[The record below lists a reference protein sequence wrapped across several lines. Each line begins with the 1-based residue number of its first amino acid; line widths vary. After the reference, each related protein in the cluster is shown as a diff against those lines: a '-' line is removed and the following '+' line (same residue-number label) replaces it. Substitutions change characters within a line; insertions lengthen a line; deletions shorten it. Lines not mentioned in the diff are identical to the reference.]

1 MIQLIQGVSIDLK
14 NEVTIKNEKE
24 LITYSYFVA
33 GTVGIMMA
41 KILKANEIVAFKYAV
56 DLGIAFQLTNIA
68 RDILEDVNMNRIYI
82 PRSWM
87 KLNRDQIKSPSDTD
101 NVKLKKITRKIINMS
116 EKYYRSA
123 LKGLA
128 FLSFRN
134 RFAILLALI
143 IYRQI
148 GIKIIR
154 KNFSNIYKREKV
166 NFFEKLFCILKCL
179 IIFTFKIRIHKKDFK
194 HDKSLHKYI
203 KTFLLTKN
211 KNVK

>member
-1 MIQLIQGVSIDLK
+1 M
-14 NEVTIKNEKE
+14 TIKSEKE
-24 LITYSYFVA
+24 LVIYSYFVA

-179 IIFTFKIRIHKKDFK
+179 IIFTFKIEIHKKNFK
-194 HDKSLHKYI
+194 HEKSLHKHI

>member
-1 MIQLIQGVSIDLK
+1 MI
-14 NEVTIKNEKE
+14 IKNEKE
-24 LITYSYFVA
+24 LVTYSYFVA
-33 GTVGIMMA
+33 GTVGLMMA
-41 KILKANEIVAFKYAV
+41 KILKANEPVAFKYAV

-68 RDILEDVNMNRIYI
+68 RDILEDANINRIYI
-82 PRSWM
+82 PKSWM
-87 KLNRDQIKSPSDTD
+87 KLSRDQIKSPSGRDKE
-101 NVKLKKITRKIINMS
+101 KLKKITRKLLKMS
-116 EKYYRSA
+116 EKYYKSA

-154 KNFSNIYKREKV
+154 KNFSNIFKREKV
-166 NFFEKLFCILKCL
+166 NFFEKLYCILKCL
-179 IIFTFKIRIHKKDFK
+179 IIFSFKIEIHKKNFK
-194 HDKSLHKYI
+194 HDKTLHRYI
-203 KTFLLTKN
+203 KTFLLIKN

>member
-1 MIQLIQGVSIDLK
+1 
-14 NEVTIKNEKE
+14 
-24 LITYSYFVA
+24 
-33 GTVGIMMA
+33 
-41 KILKANEIVAFKYAV
+41 
-56 DLGIAFQLTNIA
+56 
-68 RDILEDVNMNRIYI
+68 
-82 PRSWM
+82 
-87 KLNRDQIKSPSDTD
+87 
-101 NVKLKKITRKIINMS
+101 MS
-116 EKYYRSA
+116 EKYYKSI
-123 LKGLA
+123 GVS

-179 IIFTFKIRIHKKDFK
+179 IIFSFKIEIHKKNFK

-203 KTFLLTKN
+203 KTFLLIKN
-211 KNVK
+211 ENVILKSRLYYSGWLLFLFKLSYRGIKKANK

>member
-1 MIQLIQGVSIDLK
+1 M
-14 NEVTIKNEKE
+14 TIKSEKE
-24 LITYSYFVA
+24 LVIYSYFVA

-82 PRSWM
+82 PKSWM
-87 KLNRDQIKSPSDTD
+87 KLNRDQIKSPSGADK
-101 NVKLKKITRKIINMS
+101 VKLKKITKKILNMS
-116 EKYYRSA
+116 EKYYSSA

-166 NFFEKLFCILKCL
+166 NFFEKLFCIFKCL
-179 IIFTFKIRIHKKDFK
+179 IIFTFKIKIHKKDFN
-194 HDKSLHKYI
+194 HDKNLHKYI
-203 KTFLLTKN
+203 KTFLLTK
-211 KNVK
+211 K

>member
-1 MIQLIQGVSIDLK
+1 M
-14 NEVTIKNEKE
+14 TIKNEKE
-24 LITYSYFVA
+24 LVAYSYFVA

-41 KILKANEIVAFKYAV
+41 KILKVKEIVAFKYAV

-82 PRSWM
+82 PKSWIN
-87 KLNRDQIKSPSDTD
+87 LNRDQIKSPRVKDKA
-101 NVKLKKITRKIINMS
+101 KLKKITRKILNMS
-116 EKYYRSA
+116 EKYYKSA

-166 NFFEKLFCILKCL
+166 NFF
-179 IIFTFKIRIHKKDFK
+179 
-194 HDKSLHKYI
+194 
-203 KTFLLTKN
+203 
-211 KNVK
+211 